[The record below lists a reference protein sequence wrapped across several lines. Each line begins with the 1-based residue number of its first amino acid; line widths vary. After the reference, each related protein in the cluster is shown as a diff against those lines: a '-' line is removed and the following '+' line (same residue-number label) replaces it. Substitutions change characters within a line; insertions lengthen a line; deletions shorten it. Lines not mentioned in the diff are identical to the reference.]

1 MFGNLCNV
9 LLFVSKIIHINFIL
23 SIIFKKQQILDK
35 DSYSHFRGID

>member
-9 LLFVSKIIHINFIL
+9 LLFVSKVIHINFIL

-35 DSYSHFRGID
+35 DSYSYFRGID